1 MQNII
6 EEVLGK
12 NWRTT
17 LWGGIMVVSLAIN
30 QAPTV
35 IEFLPDNIE
44 VWVRG
49 ISGIIVMASGL
60 KFVSAAKDKHGSIT
74 N

>member
-6 EEVLGK
+6 EEYLGK

-17 LWGGIMVVSLAIN
+17 LWGGIMMAALAIN

-35 IEFLPDNIE
+35 IDFLPDDIE
-44 VWVRG
+44 AWVRG
-49 ISGIIVMASGL
+49 ISGLIVIASGM
-60 KFVSAAKDKHGSIT
+60 KFVVEAKDKNSV
-74 N
+74 

>member
-1 MQNII
+1 MKNLL
-6 EEVLGK
+6 EEIFGI

-17 LWGGIMVVSLAIN
+17 IWGGIMTLALAIN

-35 IEFLPDNIE
+35 VNFLPDNIE

-49 ISGIIVMASGL
+49 ISGLIVIAAGI
-60 KFVSAAKDKHGSIT
+60 KFAVTAKG
-74 N
+74 

>member
-1 MQNII
+1 MIKLI
-6 EEVLGK
+6 EEIFGA

-17 LWGGIMVVSLAIN
+17 IWGGVMTIALAIN

-49 ISGIIVMASGL
+49 ISGLIVIAAGL
-60 KFVSAAKDKHGSIT
+60 KFAAVSKG
-74 N
+74 

>member
-1 MQNII
+1 MIKI
-6 EEVLGK
+6 MEEIFGT

-17 LWGGIMVVSLAIN
+17 LWGGIMTLALAIN
-30 QAPTV
+30 QAPTI

-49 ISGIIVMASGL
+49 ISGLLVVAAGV
-60 KFVSAAKDKHGSIT
+60 KFASAARDKAV
-74 N
+74 

>member
-1 MQNII
+1 MIKLI
-6 EEVLGK
+6 EEIFGA

-17 LWGGIMVVSLAIN
+17 IWGGVMTIALAIN

-35 IEFLPDNIE
+35 IDFLPDNIE

-49 ISGIIVMASGL
+49 ISGLIVIAAGI
-60 KFVSAAKDKHGSIT
+60 KFAVVAKG
-74 N
+74 

>member
-1 MQNII
+1 MIKLI
-6 EEVLGK
+6 EEIFGS

-17 LWGGIMVVSLAIN
+17 IWGGIMTVALAIN

-49 ISGIIVMASGL
+49 ISGLIVIAAGL
-60 KFVSAAKDKHGSIT
+60 KFSASAKG
-74 N
+74 